1 MCNTKWKF
9 DPNDRPRLGSRI
21 LPHEPMWERALQQLG
36 LRDDLMDRLASKGW
50 QVWFKLWTNE
60 PERPV
65 ELKSVFGPEKTAERC
80 DYGWKGTGA
89 DILMLD
95 INDCER
101 EIAGPVGRSDGS
113 IVLDPKLGLF
123 GEKGPE
129 ERFDT
134 FMYGRFKENGQKM
147 RQFATGATRDIDT
160 SKYDYEAFLSPMVI
174 EAYAAYMHENR
185 QTNDGTFRDGDNW
198 QKGIPLPVYGSSGM
212 RHVHEWHK
220 VLRDVPVEAGELG
233 AVGGILFNV
242 MGWMHE
248 TMKKDPE
255 WFERELA
262 KYRVFR
268 AKELAERNK
277 K

>member
-1 MCNTKWKF
+1 MSMYGLDCEPKSIGGGF
-9 DPNDRPRLGSRI
+9 DPTDRPRLGSRI
-21 LPHEPMWERALQQLG
+21 MPHEPMWERALQQLG
-36 LRDDLMDRLASKGW
+36 LSDDLMDRLASKGW

-65 ELKSVFGPEKTAERC
+65 ELKWNGLDHSAERS
-80 DYGWKGTGA
+80 DYGWKGGGSNA
-89 DILMLD
+89 LLLD
-95 INDCER
+95 INDCEI
-101 EIAGPVGRSDGS
+101 ELAGNMSSVNKD
-113 IVLDPKLGLF
+113 F
-123 GEKGPE
+123 
-129 ERFDT
+129 
-134 FMYGRFKENGQKM
+134 QKMIDELKTTAM
-147 RQFATGATRDIDT
+147 RQFASGATRDIDT

-268 AKELAERNK
+268 AKELSERNK